1 MTKASYLGSVLIAF
15 ALGGLGMWAVQGNYK
30 PLWNHLLAQFDSH
43 HLVSTSNQ
51 AAASTNPATNVTSQ
65 SQQQLGQNVPGLGTT
80 SSQAPANPFREM
92 AQMQQQMNRF
102 FSRNGFFGFG
112 GGHVNG
118 QSGTSG
124 QGFFNFGP
132 GGFFG
137 NTNSFFSNQT
147 GNMGATITQGENA
160 HSVYYKM
167 RLGHHQDVSNVKV
180 NVKHGYVSI
189 DAQLQNK
196 SRNAFSSSTVSE
208 RFPVP
213 AGVNPNSAKITKKG
227 DSIVIRF
234 SKV

>member
-43 HLVSTSNQ
+43 HLVSTSNRTTPNTT
-51 AAASTNPATNVTSQ
+51 SPAGVTSQ
-65 SQQQLGQNVPGLGTT
+65 SQQQSGQNVFSLGNG
-80 SSQAPANPFREM
+80 SSQALANPFKEM
-92 AQMQQQMNRF
+92 ARMQQQMNRF
-102 FSRNGFFGFG
+102 FGQNGFFGFG
-112 GGHVNG
+112 GSHVSG
-118 QSGTSG
+118 QSGSTG
-124 QGFFNFGP
+124 QGFFNSGP

-137 NTNSFFSNQT
+137 NTSSFFSNPT
-147 GNMGATITQGENA
+147 GNMGATITQGETA
-160 HSVYYKM
+160 HSVYFKM
-167 RLGHHQDVSNVKV
+167 HLGHHQDASNVKV

-189 DAQLQNK
+189 NAQLQSK
-196 SRNAFSSSTVSE
+196 SRNAFSSSSVSE

-213 AGVNPNSAKITKKG
+213 AGVDPNSAKITKKG